1 MMTVYTKITAT
12 GQYVPERVVT
22 NDELATLMD
31 TNDEWI
37 QAHTGIVTRHYAMDQ
52 ENTSMLATQVAQQ
65 LLTKSGLRATDID
78 LIIVTTITPDAL
90 TPATA
95 CLVQANIGADNAF
108 AFDMS
113 AACAGF
119 TFGLA
124 TADKFVRSGQY
135 QNVMVISAEVNSK
148 MMDFQD
154 RTAAVFFGDGAGG
167 ALLQATTDPAENNI
181 IAEKLQTKGD
191 AQVIHSGRVQPL
203 KTVAATNYPQT
214 DAFYQSGRDVFQFAT
229 TVVPEQMRTLL
240 QTAGIAPT
248 ELQYV
253 ICHQANLRII
263 EKIAA
268 NLDLP
273 MTAFPHNVERFGN
286 TSSAGVAM
294 ALASVFDD
302 LTGSALLTAFGG
314 GLAYGSILIKK

>member
-1 MMTVYTKITAT
+1 MPIYTKLTAM
-12 GQYVPERVVT
+12 GRYVPERVVD
-22 NDELATLMD
+22 NDELATIMD
-31 TNDEWI
+31 TSDAWI
-37 QAHTGIVTRHYAMDQ
+37 QSHTGIKTRHFAMDQ
-52 ENTSMLATQVAQQ
+52 ENTSDLATQVAQQ
-65 LLTKSGLRATDID
+65 LLTKGGLAAGAID

-95 CLVQANIGADNAF
+95 CIVQANIGADNAF

-124 TADKFVRSGQY
+124 TADKFIRSGQY
-135 QNVMVISAEVNSK
+135 RNVMVISAEVNSK
-148 MMDFQD
+148 MMDFKD

-167 ALLQATTDPAENNI
+167 ALLQATPNIAENSLL
-181 IAEKLQTKGD
+181 AEKLQTRGN
-191 AQVIHSGRVQPL
+191 AEVIHSGRVQPI
-203 KTVAATNYPQT
+203 TAVAASNYPQT
-214 DAFYQSGRDVFQFAT
+214 DAFYQNGREVFQFAT
-229 TVVPEQMRTLL
+229 NVVPEQMKTLL
-240 QTAGIAPT
+240 KTANVLPS

-268 NLDLP
+268 NLALP
-273 MTAFPHNVERFGN
+273 MTKFPHNVERFGN

-294 ALASVFDD
+294 ALAEVFDD
-302 LTGSALLTAFGG
+302 LTGPTLLTAFGG
-314 GLAYGSILIKK
+314 GLAYGSVLIKK

>member
-1 MMTVYTKITAT
+1 M

-22 NDELATLMD
+22 NDELAAIMD

-37 QAHTGIVTRHYAMDQ
+37 QAHTGIKTRHFAMNG
-52 ENTSMLATQVAQQ
+52 ENTSDLATQVAQQ
-65 LLTKSGLRATDID
+65 LLDKSGVAASAID

-108 AFDMS
+108 AFDIS

-119 TFGLA
+119 TFGLS
-124 TADKFVRSGQY
+124 TADKFIRSGQY

-167 ALLQATTDPAENNI
+167 ALLQATTDPQENNI
-181 IAEKLQTKGD
+181 VAEKLQTQGN
-191 AQVIHSGRVQPL
+191 ATVIHSGRVQPIT
-203 KTVAATNYPQT
+203 KIAADNYPQT
-214 DAFYQSGRDVFQFAT
+214 DAFYQAGRDVFQFAT
-229 TVVPEQMRTLL
+229 TVVPKQMQTLL
-240 QTAGIAPT
+240 AEASLQPAD
-248 ELQYV
+248 LQYV

-263 EKIAA
+263 EQIAGT
-268 NLDLP
+268 LDLP
-273 MTAFPHNVERFGN
+273 ITKFPRNVEKFGN

-294 ALASVFDD
+294 ALAEVFDTLD
-302 LTGSALLTAFGG
+302 GTTLVTAFGG
-314 GLAYGSILIKK
+314 GLAYGSVLIKK

>member
-1 MMTVYTKITAT
+1 MPTYTKLVAM
-12 GQYVPERVVT
+12 GQYVPERIVT
-22 NDELATLMD
+22 NDELATIMD
-31 TNDEWI
+31 TSDEWI
-37 QAHTGIVTRHYAMDQ
+37 QSHTGIKTRRFAMNG
-52 ENTSMLATQVAQQ
+52 ENTSDLATKVAQQ
-65 LLTKSGLRATDID
+65 LLQKSGLAATAID

-95 CLVQANIGADNAF
+95 CIVQRNVGASNAF

-124 TADKFVRSGQY
+124 TADKFIRSGQY

-148 MMDFQD
+148 MMDFKD

-167 ALLQATTDPAENNI
+167 ALLQATEDPHENNL
-181 IAEKLQTKGD
+181 IAEKLQTQGNSE
-191 AQVIHSGRVQPL
+191 VIHSGRVQPIT
-203 KTVAATNYPQT
+203 TVASTNYPQT
-214 DAFYQSGRDVFQFAT
+214 DAFYQNGREVFQFAT
-229 TVVPEQMRTLL
+229 TVVPEQMRGLL
-240 QTAGIAPT
+240 ASAGYRPDD
-248 ELQYV
+248 LQYV

-268 NLDLP
+268 TLALP
-273 MTAFPHNVERFGN
+273 MTKFPHNVEDLGN

-294 ALASVFDD
+294 ALAGVFDQ
-302 LTGSALLTAFGG
+302 LNGPTLLTAFGG
-314 GLAYGSILIKK
+314 GLAYGSVLIKK

>member
-1 MMTVYTKITAT
+1 MAVYTKLTAT
-12 GQYVPERVVT
+12 GQYVPQRVVT
-22 NDELATLMD
+22 NDELAAIMETS
-31 TNDEWI
+31 DEWI
-37 QAHTGIVTRHYAMDQ
+37 QAHTGIVTRHYAMND
-52 ENTSMLATQVAQQ
+52 ENTSDLATQVAQQ
-65 LLTKSGLRATDID
+65 LLTKSGVAASAID

-95 CLVQANIGADNAF
+95 CLVQANIGADQAF

-124 TADKFVRSGQY
+124 TADKFIRSGQY

-167 ALLQATTDPAENNI
+167 ALLQATTDPAENSI
-181 IAEKLQTKGD
+181 LAEKLQTQGN
-191 AQVIHSGRVQPL
+191 ATVIHSGRVQPIT
-203 KTVAATNYPQT
+203 KIAASNYPQT
-214 DAFYQSGRDVFQFAT
+214 DAFYQAGRDVFQFAT
-229 TVVPEQMRTLL
+229 TVVPQQMQGLL
-240 QTAGIAPT
+240 ASAGVAST
-248 ELQYV
+248 DLQYV

-263 EKIAA
+263 EQIATK
-268 NLDLP
+268 LGLP
-273 MTAFPHNVERFGN
+273 MTQFPHNVQKFGN

-294 ALASVFDD
+294 ALAAVFDD
-302 LTGSALLTAFGG
+302 LTGPVLLTAFGG
-314 GLAYGSILIKK
+314 GLAYGSVLIKK

>member
-1 MMTVYTKITAT
+1 MPVYSKLIAT
-12 GQYVPERVVT
+12 GQYVPDRVVT
-22 NDELATLMD
+22 NDELAAIMD
-31 TNDEWI
+31 TNDAWI
-37 QAHTGIVTRHYAMDQ
+37 QSHTGIKTRHYAMGE
-52 ENTSMLATQVAQQ
+52 ENTSDLATQVAQQ
-65 LLTKSGLRATDID
+65 LLAKSGVAASDID
-78 LIIVTTITPDAL
+78 LIIVTTITPDGL

-124 TADKFVRSGQY
+124 TADKFIRSGQY
-135 QNVMVISAEVNSK
+135 QHVMVISAEANSK

-167 ALLQATTDPAENNI
+167 ALLQATTNPDENSI
-181 IAEKLQTKGD
+181 LAEKLQTQGN
-191 AQVIHSGRVQPL
+191 ATVIHSGRVQPI
-203 KTVAATNYPQT
+203 TAVAGTNYPKT
-214 DAFYQSGRDVFQFAT
+214 DAFYQAGRDVFQFAT
-229 TVVPEQMRTLL
+229 TVVPKQMQGLL
-240 QTAGIAPT
+240 ATAEIKPVD
-248 ELQYV
+248 LQYV

-263 EKIAA
+263 ETIAA
-268 NLDLP
+268 SLQLP
-273 MTAFPHNVERFGN
+273 MTMFPHNVETFGN

-302 LTGSALLTAFGG
+302 LTGPVLLTAFGG
-314 GLAYGSILIKK
+314 GLAYGSIVIKK

>member
-1 MMTVYTKITAT
+1 MTVYTKITAA
-12 GQYVPERVVT
+12 GQYVPARVVT
-22 NDELATLMD
+22 NDELAAIMT

-37 QAHTGIVTRHYAMDQ
+37 QAHTGIVTRHFAMDQ
-52 ENTSMLATQVAQQ
+52 ENTSSLATEVAQQ
-65 LLTKSGLRATDID
+65 LLTKSGLAAREID

-95 CLVQANIGADNAF
+95 CLVQANIGADQAF

-119 TFGLA
+119 TFGLS
-124 TADKFVRSGQY
+124 TADKFIRSGQY

-148 MMDFQD
+148 MMDFKD

-167 ALLQATTDPAENNI
+167 VLLQPTTDPAENSI
-181 IAEKLQTKGD
+181 LAEKLQTQGN
-191 AQVIHSGRVQPL
+191 ATVIHSGRVRPI
-203 KTVAATNYPQT
+203 TTISADNYPQT
-214 DAFYQSGRDVFQFAT
+214 DAFYQAGREVFKFAT
-229 TVVPEQMRTLL
+229 TVVPQQMKTLL
-240 QTAGIAPT
+240 QTAQLAPT
-248 ELQYV
+248 DLQYV

-263 EKIAA
+263 EQIAD
-268 NLDLP
+268 NLALP
-273 MTAFPHNVERFGN
+273 MTKFPHNVQKFGN

-294 ALASVFDD
+294 ALAGVFDQ
-302 LTGSALLTAFGG
+302 LTGPVLLTAFGG

>member
-1 MMTVYTKITAT
+1 MPTYTKITAM
-12 GQYVPERVVT
+12 GQYVPERVVD
-22 NDELATLMD
+22 NDELATIMD

-37 QAHTGIVTRHYAMDQ
+37 QAHTGIKTRHFAMDQ
-52 ENTSMLATQVAQQ
+52 ENTSDLATQVAQQ
-65 LLTKSGLRATDID
+65 LLTKSGVAATDID

-95 CLVQANIGADNAF
+95 CIVQANIGADNAF

-124 TADKFVRSGQY
+124 TADKFIRSGQY

-167 ALLQATTDPAENNI
+167 ALLKATTNVEENSLL
-181 IAEKLQTKGD
+181 AEKLQTQGN
-191 AQVIHSGRVQPL
+191 AEVIHSGRVRPIT
-203 KTVAATNYPQT
+203 KVAASNYPQT
-214 DAFYQSGRDVFQFAT
+214 DAFYQNGREVFQFAT
-229 TVVPEQMRTLL
+229 NVVPEQMKTLL
-240 QTAGIAPT
+240 KTANVQPSD
-248 ELQYV
+248 LQYV

-268 NLDLP
+268 NLALP
-273 MTAFPHNVERFGN
+273 MTKFPHNVERLGN

-294 ALASVFDD
+294 ALAEVFDHM
-302 LTGSALLTAFGG
+302 TGPTLLTAFGG
-314 GLAYGSILIKK
+314 GLAYGSVLIKK

>member
-1 MMTVYTKITAT
+1 MPTYTKMTAM
-12 GQYVPERVVT
+12 GQYVPARVVT
-22 NDELATLMD
+22 NDELAAIMD

-37 QAHTGIVTRHYAMDQ
+37 QAHTGIKTRHFAMNG
-52 ENTSMLATQVAQQ
+52 ENTSDLATQVAQQ
-65 LLTKSGLRATDID
+65 LLDKSGVAASAID

-108 AFDMS
+108 AFDIS

-119 TFGLA
+119 TFGLS
-124 TADKFVRSGQY
+124 TADKFIRSGQY

-167 ALLQATTDPAENNI
+167 ALLQATTDPQENNI
-181 IAEKLQTKGD
+181 VAEKLQTQGN
-191 AQVIHSGRVQPL
+191 ATVIHSGRVQPIT
-203 KTVAATNYPQT
+203 KIAADNYPQT
-214 DAFYQSGRDVFQFAT
+214 DAFYQAGRDVFQFAT
-229 TVVPEQMRTLL
+229 TVVPKQMQTLL
-240 QTAGIAPT
+240 AEASLQPAD
-248 ELQYV
+248 LQYV

-263 EKIAA
+263 EQIAGT
-268 NLDLP
+268 LDLP
-273 MTAFPHNVERFGN
+273 ITKFPRNVEKFGN

-294 ALASVFDD
+294 ALAEVFDTLD
-302 LTGSALLTAFGG
+302 GTTLVTAFGG
-314 GLAYGSILIKK
+314 GLAYGSVLIKK